1 MGGIFLYRSRCFWV
15 VEYIWSE
22 CIGGS
27 NIYIRYE
34 LSLGYAIRVDELE
47 KSCTEKMLFVHP
59 EEVENQ
65 YSIPAAF
72 EKYAKYV
79 NVKLGQE
86 KFEE

>member
-34 LSLGYAIRVDELE
+34 LSLGYAIRVD
-47 KSCTEKMLFVHP
+47 
-59 EEVENQ
+59 
-65 YSIPAAF
+65 
-72 EKYAKYV
+72 
-79 NVKLGQE
+79 GD
-86 KFEE
+86 KFWYGVGDIVY